1 MITRSITKLIIPF
14 ILAFALYIQIQ
25 GENTPGGGFQAG
37 LIIAS
42 ALILYGL
49 VFGNGELLKFMP
61 ISMMKF
67 FAVAGVML
75 YMLTGMAAIAAGGE
89 FLNYFYL
96 AKDKIQ
102 GQHLGIFMVEL
113 GVGITVFAVITMI
126 YITIAEYNND

>member
-1 MITRSITKLIIPF
+1 
-14 ILAFALYIQIQ
+14 
-25 GENTPGGGFQAG
+25 
-37 LIIAS
+37 
-42 ALILYGL
+42 